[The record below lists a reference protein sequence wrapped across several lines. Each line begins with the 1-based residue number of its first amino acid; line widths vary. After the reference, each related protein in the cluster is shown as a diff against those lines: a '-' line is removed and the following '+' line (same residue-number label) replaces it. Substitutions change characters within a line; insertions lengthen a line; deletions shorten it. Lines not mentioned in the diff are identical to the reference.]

1 MILSSKAY
9 REYEKECLKSL
20 KQYQYE
26 AIAYPVEVTASYFMP
41 NRRKADLINLE
52 EATADILEKAGIIE
66 NDNLILSWDGSR
78 IAGVDRDNP
87 RVEIEIK
94 KLEE

>member
-9 REYEKECLKSL
+9 REYEKESLRIL
-20 KQYQYE
+20 KQYQCE
-26 AIAYPVEVTASYFMP
+26 VITYPVEVKALFFMDTK
-41 NRRKADLINLE
+41 RKVDLINLE
-52 EATADILEKAGIIE
+52 ESIADILERAGIIE

-78 IAGVDRDNP
+78 IAGVDKNNP

-94 KLEE
+94 RLEG